1 MKLFKNWYYY
11 VRMHK
16 CSGTMA
22 PRKPEEGRFDRN
34 AKKKKRDEIKNS
46 LQKQKPVEVRA
57 PHTTYTYDVL

>member
-1 MKLFKNWYYY
+1 
-11 VRMHK
+11 MHK